1 MDPLG
6 RRPVALSGRELGTL
20 RLPAQSASG
29 LQDQAYD
36 YDAHR
41 YNENRLMPLGLSFR
55 VNRHALF
62 TTYYM
67 LWSQRGSETWRHSHV
82 LGTQL
87 SLSF

>member
-1 MDPLG
+1 
-6 RRPVALSGRELGTL
+6 
-20 RLPAQSASG
+20 
-29 LQDQAYD
+29 
-36 YDAHR
+36 
-41 YNENRLMPLGLSFR
+41 MPLGLSFR